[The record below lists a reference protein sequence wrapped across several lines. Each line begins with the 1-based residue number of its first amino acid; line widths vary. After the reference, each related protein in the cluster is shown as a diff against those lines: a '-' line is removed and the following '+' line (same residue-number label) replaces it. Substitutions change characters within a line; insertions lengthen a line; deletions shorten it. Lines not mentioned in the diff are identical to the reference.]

1 MLNNKTD
8 KTFIRNELENLSWKD
23 SLYLIK
29 EIENF
34 QQQDFGVVE
43 EVKLTV
49 DDKGNEVT
57 VPIKITE
64 EFFRPAL

>member
-1 MLNNKTD
+1 MLSVIKGDNMGKT
-8 KTFIRNELENLSWKD
+8 IVLNLSHINIRGD
-23 SLYLIK
+23 VL
-29 EIENF
+29 
-34 QQQDFGVVE
+34 
-43 EVKLTV
+43 